1 MHEKFIGVAICQGTA
16 NISSH
21 LSPSLLTFR
30 HPAQKSTGPT
40 IWSPPS
46 LLTPELSITYF
57 LRIDKLLL
65 PSVPS
70 SAKVNYAACGQSR
83 VHARGGGFVDLG
95 SKEETASHSE
105 GVAP

>member
-21 LSPSLLTFR
+21 LSQSLLEFR

-46 LLTPELSITYF
+46 PLPLTPELSITYF
-57 LRIDKLLL
+57 LRIDRLLL
-65 PSVPS
+65 PSIPLSMQVS
-70 SAKVNYAACGQSR
+70 CAAGGQDMVR
-83 VHARGGGFVDLG
+83 TRGG
-95 SKEETASHSE
+95 
-105 GVAP
+105 